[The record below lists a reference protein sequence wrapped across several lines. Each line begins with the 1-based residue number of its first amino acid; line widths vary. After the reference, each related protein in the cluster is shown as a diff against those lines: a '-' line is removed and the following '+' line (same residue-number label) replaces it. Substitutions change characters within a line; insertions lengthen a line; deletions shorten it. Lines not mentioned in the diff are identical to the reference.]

1 MFNGQI
7 APPRPEYIEG
17 SVVSVLGD
25 LQADY
30 GFAAEDA
37 HLLET
42 VLIAAGHGIAT
53 LVNEGRMNR
62 SLVPSAVDM
71 LTTII
76 LQSPKR

>member
-1 MFNGQI
+1 MVKS
-7 APPRPEYIEG
+7 APTRPEYIEA

-30 GFAAEDA
+30 GFAAEDG

-42 VLIAAGHGIAT
+42 VLIAAVHGIAT
-53 LVNEGRMNR
+53 LVIEGRMDR

-76 LQSPKR
+76 SQSPNS